1 MKISVLLKIIS
12 YLAVIVSI
20 VLISLQFILNKSIKE
35 EREAYLLEAEFRKLG
50 IMLAD
55 ASDYLTDEA
64 RKYVQF
70 GNKVHYNNYW
80 REVNTTKT
88 RDYVVQRLKELK
100 APEEELY
107 LIELAKKNS
116 DALVATEDSAMFWV
130 ELGNL
135 DIARKL
141 MFDDTYEFN
150 KQLIMKPISE
160 FQELMGKRSSEKS
173 EKEKN
178 DTSLILIL
186 SNIFIGILAFAI
198 IFVSVFLYKSLKP
211 LEAVS
216 LKMLQ
221 LSTNEGDLTS
231 RLQYKGKNEIGVL
244 ARSFNGL
251 MDSLRKIVLQIK
263 QSGLMVTS
271 SSNQISASSRQLE
284 ATVNEQ
290 VASTN
295 EVVATAKQITGT
307 TSTLLKTIN
316 EVSELSITAAE
327 NADKGYRSLSTMEI
341 IMNQMEEA
349 TSVISEKLTVINE
362 KASNITTMTKTI
374 TKVSDQTNLLSLNAA
389 IEAEKA
395 GESGRGF
402 AVVARE
408 IRRLA
413 DQTAVATLDIKK
425 IVNEMRSAVSEGVM
439 SMEKFAHEVKKG
451 INETRILNKQFLFII
466 ENVKSL
472 SPKFESVNDGMH
484 SQNESASAISE
495 AMIQLSKAAQQTAES
510 IRETNKA
517 IEQLNIAATELQNE
531 FSHFKV

>member
-1 MKISVLLKIIS
+1 MKISLLLKIIS
-12 YLAVIVSI
+12 FLAVIVSI
-20 VLISLQFILNKSIKE
+20 ILITLQFLLNKSIKE
-35 EREAYLLEAEFRKLG
+35 EREAYQQEAEFRRLG

-55 ASDYLTDEA
+55 ASDYLTNEA

-70 GNKVHYNNYW
+70 GDKVHYDNYW
-80 REVNTTKT
+80 TEVNITKT
-88 RDYVVQRLKELK
+88 RDYVVERLRELN
-100 APEEELY
+100 ATEEELN
-107 LIELAKKNS
+107 LIELAKRNS
-116 DALVATEDSAMFWV
+116 DALVATEDSAMFLV
-130 ELGNL
+130 TKGNFDL
-135 DIARKL
+135 ARKL
-141 MFDDTYEFN
+141 MFDERYEYN
-150 KQLIMKPISE
+150 KSIIMNPISE
-160 FQELMGKRSSEKS
+160 FQDLMNSRAREKS

-178 DTSLILIL
+178 DTSVILVWT
-186 SNIFIGILAFAI
+186 NIFIGILSFVI
-198 IFVSVFLYKSLKP
+198 IFISIFLYKSLKP

-231 RLQYKGKNEIGVL
+231 RLIYKGKNEIGVL
-244 ARSFNGL
+244 ARSFNAL
-251 MDSLRKIVLQIK
+251 MESLRKIVLQIK
-263 QSGLMVTS
+263 QNGLMVTS

-295 EVVATAKQITGT
+295 EVVATAKQISNT

-316 EVSELSITAAE
+316 EVSELSNNATE
-327 NADKGYRSLSTMEI
+327 KADKGYRSLSTMEV

-349 TSVISEKLTVINE
+349 TSTISEKLTVINE
-362 KASNITTMTKTI
+362 KAGNITAMTKTI

-425 IVNEMRSAVSEGVM
+425 IVNEMRAAVSEGVM

-451 INETRILNKQFLFII
+451 VNETRKLNKEFLGII
-466 ENVKSL
+466 ENVKNL
-472 SPKFESVNDGMH
+472 SPKFETVNEGMH
-484 SQNESASAISE
+484 SQNESATAISE
-495 AMIQLSKAAQQTAES
+495 AMVQLSKAAQQTAES

-517 IEQLNIAATELQNE
+517 IEQLNIAANELQKE